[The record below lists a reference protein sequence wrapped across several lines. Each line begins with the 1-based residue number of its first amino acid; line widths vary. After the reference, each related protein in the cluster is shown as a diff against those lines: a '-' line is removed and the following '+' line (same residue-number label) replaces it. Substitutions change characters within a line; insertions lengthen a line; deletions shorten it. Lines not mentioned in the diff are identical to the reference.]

1 MQSDRTCRFVHFAC
15 LLLRIHRGIIARVF
29 SKEYSMSDIRKV
41 TFPSGVSVPAL
52 GQGTWYM
59 GESSRAEAAEIR
71 ALQVGIDLG
80 MTLVDTAEMYAN
92 GGSEKVVGK
101 AIAGRRQNVYL
112 VSKVLPS
119 NASKRGVP
127 NACEASLRRLGTDY
141 LDLYLYHW
149 RGGPEFSETIE
160 ALERLVD
167 QGKIKHWGVSNLDV
181 EDMEEWV
188 SEESGDRVQTNQVLY
203 NLTRRGIEF
212 DLLPWLEK
220 RKVPIMAYSPIE
232 QGRLLRHPAL
242 TKIAQRHDAT
252 PAQIALAWTLRNP
265 NVISIPKAGNE
276 AHVKENRASVDIA
289 LTAADLADLD
299 LAFPP
304 PTRKRS
310 LEML

>member
-1 MQSDRTCRFVHFAC
+1 
-15 LLLRIHRGIIARVF
+15 
-29 SKEYSMSDIRKV
+29 MSDIRKV
-41 TFPSGVSVPAL
+41 TFPSGLSVPAL

-59 GESSRAEAAEIR
+59 GESARDETAEMR

-101 AIAGRRQNVYL
+101 ALAGRRQQVYL

-167 QGKIKHWGVSNLDV
+167 QGKIRHWGVSNLDV

-188 SEESGDRVQTNQVLY
+188 AEGAGDRVQTNQVLY

-242 TKIAQRHDAT
+242 AKIAQRHNAT
-252 PAQIALAWTLRNP
+252 SAQIALAWTLRLP
-265 NVISIPKAGNE
+265 NVISIPKSGNE
-276 AHVKENRASVDIA
+276 AHVKENRGSADIV

-299 LAFPP
+299 AAFPP

>member
-1 MQSDRTCRFVHFAC
+1 
-15 LLLRIHRGIIARVF
+15 
-29 SKEYSMSDIRKV
+29 MSDIRKV
-41 TFPSGVSVPAL
+41 KLPCGISVPAL

-59 GESSRAEAAEIR
+59 GESARSEAEEIR

-80 MTLVDTAEMYAN
+80 MTLIDTAEMYAN

-101 AIAGRRQNVYL
+101 AIAGRRQEIYL

-119 NASKRGVP
+119 NASERGVP
-127 NACEASLRRLGTDY
+127 RACEASLRRLGTDY

-167 QGKIKHWGVSNLDV
+167 QGKIRHWGVSNLDV

-188 SEESGDRVQTNQVLY
+188 AEPNGERVQVNQVLY
-203 NLTRRGIEF
+203 NLSRRGIEF
-212 DLLPWLEK
+212 DLLPWLEA
-220 RKVPIMAYSPIE
+220 RNIPIMAYSPIE

-242 TKIAQRHDAT
+242 AEVAKRHHAT
-252 PAQIALAWTLRNP
+252 PAQIALAWTLRLP
-265 NVISIPKAGNE
+265 NVISIPKAGKE
-276 AHVKENRASVDIA
+276 AHVRENRASADIV
-289 LTAADLADLD
+289 LSAADLATLD
-299 LAFPP
+299 AAFPA
-304 PTRKRS
+304 PTRKRA

>member
-1 MQSDRTCRFVHFAC
+1 
-15 LLLRIHRGIIARVF
+15 
-29 SKEYSMSDIRKV
+29 MSDIRKV
-41 TFPSGVSVPAL
+41 TFPSGISVPAL

-59 GESSRAEAAEIR
+59 GESARAEGAEIR

-80 MTLVDTAEMYAN
+80 MTLIDTAEMYAN

-101 AIAGRRQNVYL
+101 AIAGRRSEVYL

-149 RGGPEFSETIE
+149 RGGPDFSETIE

-167 QGKIKHWGVSNLDV
+167 QGKIRHWGVSNLDV
-181 EDMEEWV
+181 DDMEEWV
-188 SEESGDRVQTNQVLY
+188 AEENGDRVQTNQVLY

-212 DLLPWLEK
+212 DLLPWLE
-220 RKVPIMAYSPIE
+220 RRNVPIMAYSPIE

-242 TKIAQRHDAT
+242 AKIAQRHNAT
-252 PAQIALAWTLRNP
+252 PAQIALAWTLRKP
-265 NVISIPKAGNE
+265 NVIAIPKAGNE
-276 AHVKENRASVDIA
+276 AHVKENRGSADLVLS
-289 LTAADLADLD
+289 AADLADLD
-299 LAFPP
+299 AAFPP

>member
-1 MQSDRTCRFVHFAC
+1 
-15 LLLRIHRGIIARVF
+15 
-29 SKEYSMSDIRKV
+29 MSDIRKV
-41 TFPSGVSVPAL
+41 KLPCGISVPAL

-59 GESSRAEAAEIR
+59 GESAREEAAEIR

-80 MTLVDTAEMYAN
+80 MTLIDTAEMYAN

-101 AIAGRRQNVYL
+101 ALAGRRQQVYL

-119 NASKRGVP
+119 NASERGVP
-127 NACEASLRRLGTDY
+127 RACEASLRRLGTDY

-149 RGGPEFSETIE
+149 RGGPDFSETIE

-167 QGKIKHWGVSNLDV
+167 QGKIRHWGVSNLDV

-188 SEESGDRVQTNQVLY
+188 AEPNGDRVQTDQVLY
-203 NLTRRGIEF
+203 NLSRRGIEF

-220 RKVPIMAYSPIE
+220 RNVPIMAYSPIE

-242 TKIAQRHDAT
+242 AKIAQRHNAT
-252 PAQIALAWTLRNP
+252 PAQIALAWTLRLP
-265 NVISIPKAGNE
+265 NVISIPKSGNE
-276 AHVKENRASVDIA
+276 AHVTENRGSADIV
-289 LTAADLADLD
+289 LSAADLADLD
-299 LAFPP
+299 AAFPP

>member
-1 MQSDRTCRFVHFAC
+1 
-15 LLLRIHRGIIARVF
+15 
-29 SKEYSMSDIRKV
+29 MSEIRKV
-41 TFPSGVSVPAL
+41 SFPCGISVPAL

-59 GESSRAEAAEIR
+59 GESARDEAAEIR
-71 ALQVGIDLG
+71 ALQVGLDLG

-101 AIAGRRQNVYL
+101 AIAGRRSEVYL

-119 NASKRGVP
+119 NASRRGTQS
-127 NACEASLRRLGTDY
+127 ACEASLRRLGTDY

-149 RGGPEFSETIE
+149 RGGYGFDESIE

-167 QGKIKHWGVSNLDV
+167 QGKIRHWGVSNLDV
-181 EDMEEWV
+181 DDMDEWV
-188 SEESGDRVQTNQVLY
+188 AEDGGDRVQTNQVLY
-203 NLTRRGIEF
+203 NLTRRGIEY

-220 RKVPIMAYSPIE
+220 RKVPVMAYSPIE

-242 TKIAQRHDAT
+242 AKIAQRHNAT
-252 PAQIALAWTLRNP
+252 SAQIALAWVMRLP
-265 NVISIPKAGNE
+265 NVIAIPKAGLE
-276 AHVKENRASVDIA
+276 AHVKENRASADIV
-289 LTAADLADLD
+289 LTAADLAELD
-299 LAFPP
+299 ATFPP

>member
-1 MQSDRTCRFVHFAC
+1 MRSDFQVARMTPSFSW
-15 LLLRIHRGIIARVF
+15 RGIIATERYW
-29 SKEYSMSDIRKV
+29 STAMNDMRKV
-41 TFPSGVSVPAL
+41 AFPNGISVPAL

-59 GESSRAEAAEIR
+59 GESSRSEAAEIK
-71 ALQVGIDLG
+71 ALQVGLDLG
-80 MTLVDTAEMYAN
+80 MSLIDTAEMYAN

-101 AIAGRRQNVYL
+101 AIVGRRSEVYL

-149 RGGPEFSETIE
+149 RGGPDFSETIE

-188 SEESGDRVQTNQVLY
+188 AEDAGDRVQTNQVLY

-212 DLLPWLEK
+212 DLMPWLAK
-220 RKVPIMAYSPIE
+220 RNVPIMAYSPIE

-242 TKIAQRHDAT
+242 AKIAERHNAT
-252 PAQIALAWTLRNP
+252 SAQIALAWVLRNP
-265 NVISIPKAGNE
+265 QVIAIPKAGTE
-276 AHVKENRASVDIA
+276 AHVRENRLSADIV
-289 LTAADLADLD
+289 LTASDLADLD
-299 LAFPP
+299 AAFPP

>member
-1 MQSDRTCRFVHFAC
+1 
-15 LLLRIHRGIIARVF
+15 
-29 SKEYSMSDIRKV
+29 MSDIRKV
-41 TFPSGVSVPAL
+41 TFPCGISVPAL

-59 GESSRAEAAEIR
+59 GESARTEAAEIR

-80 MTLVDTAEMYAN
+80 MTLIDTAEMYAS

-101 AIAGRRQNVYL
+101 AIAGRRKEVYL

-167 QGKIKHWGVSNLDV
+167 QGKIRHWGVSNLDV

-188 SEESGDRVQTNQVLY
+188 AEEGGERVQTDQVLY

-220 RKVPIMAYSPIE
+220 RRIPIMAYSPIE

-242 TKIAQRHDAT
+242 AKIAERHGAT
-252 PAQIALAWTLRNP
+252 PAQIALAWTLRLP

-276 AHVKENRASVDIA
+276 AHVKENRGSADIV
-289 LTAADLADLD
+289 LTGADLGELD
-299 LAFPP
+299 AAFPP